1 MNARS
6 QMECIFYL
14 GFYSSIFFCIICR
27 VALSA
32 SSSGLQFNYFQLQVS
47 GKLVGNFNLVAIIP
61 SPSSGARLMY
71 QTSDGNVKT
80 VDGKAALTSKLA
92 TFTNEANFNPSNAV
106 TPDFPADAK
115 TLFSLSLGSITLKA
129 YMALAVEVGVTGSN
143 VFTAQAGAFASAT
156 MSVGLFLFEKVVDTC
171 TTNKVYSSTEC
182 NSVVAAAGTTTAA
195 IASCTPPTA
204 TSATSGKC
212 ISSKYLV
219 IQVVEGPTVK
229 SGLNGPSLTAA
240 KKEDL
245 TVTVSIYPV
254 AKITAYDGIFALY
267 VSPKLEAVV
276 TAKKDQTSCLEGV
289 QIQVRVRLA

>member
-1 MNARS
+1 MKWNA
-6 QMECIFYL
+6 
-14 GFYSSIFFCIICR
+14 FFICTFAHQFFEFFCR
-27 VALSA
+27 VAFSA
-32 SSSGLQFNYFQLQVS
+32 STSGLQINYFQLQVS

-61 SPSSGARLMY
+61 SPSSGTRLMY

-92 TFTNEANFNPSNAV
+92 SFTNEANFNPSNAV

-156 MSVGLFLFEKVVDTC
+156 MSVGLFLFQKVTDTC
-171 TTNKVYSSTEC
+171 TTNKVYSASEC
-182 NSVVAAAGTTTAA
+182 SSVVAAAGTTTAA
-195 IASCTPPTA
+195 IASCTPPA
-204 TSATSGKC
+204 TTSTTSGKC
-212 ISSKYLV
+212 ITSKYLV
-219 IQVVEGPTVK
+219 IQVVDGPTVK

-245 TVTVSIYPV
+245 TVTVAIYPV

-267 VSPKLEAVV
+267 VSPKLEALV
-276 TAKKDQTSCLEGV
+276 TAKKEQASCTEGV
-289 QIQVRVRLA
+289 QIQVWICLV